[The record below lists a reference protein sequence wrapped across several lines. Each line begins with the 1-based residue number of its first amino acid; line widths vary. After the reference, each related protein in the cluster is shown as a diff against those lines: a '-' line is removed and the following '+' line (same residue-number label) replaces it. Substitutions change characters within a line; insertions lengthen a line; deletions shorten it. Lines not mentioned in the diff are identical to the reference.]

1 MAFRR
6 WTELVEG
13 ASDEAGHALLAVS
26 LAGGRLRCRS
36 PGVNDR
42 LARQR
47 GADSRS
53 FGGETCFGVV
63 FPGAWADK

>member
-13 ASDEAGHALLAVS
+13 ASVRLVATS
-26 LAGGRLRCRS
+26 LTGGRLRCRS
-36 PGVNDR
+36 LGVNDR

-47 GADSRS
+47 GHAVRS
-53 FGGETCFGVV
+53 IPGPFGSETCFGVV
-63 FPGAWADK
+63 FPDAWEDK